1 MQTFAK
7 MCLRDVI
14 AMRVSAHVLRTG
26 AYSLPLLL
34 WLIISFLVPTPLHAG
49 PEKKYHHPHPADK
62 SPLSFVLSGTITNE
76 RDEPQAGA
84 SVSIQRT
91 GKGTNTDL
99 NGKFLIE
106 VEQENDSI
114 VVSFI
119 GYKTITFRA
128 GNQRTVNLKLE
139 PDLEGQKMEEVQ
151 VVGFGTQKKTTMVGS
166 VSSVSVTQLQKFST
180 PSLSNTIGGKLPGVI
195 TRQASGE
202 PGYDA
207 ATVYIRGI
215 VSQAGERRPLI
226 IVDGVERELNNYW
239 TTINVQEIENF
250 SVLKDAT
257 ATAVYGSRGAN
268 GVILITTKRGKIGK
282 PKVTFRTE
290 TSLLFPMRISD
301 YVNSYEYA
309 SLVNEASIHIGN
321 QRVYTDEQ
329 LQKYRDQSDPYLY
342 PDVSW
347 NDVVFKKRTV
357 QTINNVGITGGT
369 ENVKYYANLSYTLQ
383 QGIYNENDENK
394 YKTNAALN
402 RYNFRTNVDIKASK
416 NFSIELG
423 LSGIISNTNF
433 PGTSAPA
440 IFERL
445 KLAPANALPLVNPN
459 GSIPGN
465 TGDLTLSPYSLSTQT
480 GYVRQYYNTLV
491 SNLGTKWDLSSVTP
505 GLSVRGLAAFDVV
518 DITQNIRRKTPAT
531 FLYAKN
537 SSGQDVYTQMSAASA
552 LTLSNAYETYRT
564 IYVEAAANYDR
575 TVGKHALSGMILANR
590 REFVNVATTSS
601 IANLPERRQGIVGRV
616 TYNFDTRY
624 LLELNAAYNGSENFP
639 KGKQYGLFPSI
650 GAGWVVSNEKFWN
663 SNVISTLKLRGS
675 YGEVGNDRIGGARFL
690 FQDVVGGGAGF
701 TYGLGMN
708 RGVGG
713 IVESRI
719 GNDDVTWEL
728 AKKTNLAVDLELFN
742 GRITLTAEAF
752 HERRED
758 QLLQRRSIPVYTGFS
773 SSTVPFA
780 NVGISTNKGVD
791 AGLQVR
797 NTTKSGFYYSFLANF
812 TFAKNNI
819 DENDFPPPLYPYQ
832 ELRGHVIN
840 SNLGYEAIGFFAN
853 QEEIDKSPSQTQLMS
868 TIRPGD
874 IKYKDINGDNVINN
888 ADRTVIGK
896 YGTEPQI
903 MYGFGTTLA
912 WKGFD
917 FTIFFT
923 GAARRDF
930 FINARNFSMWAFNNG
945 LGSYNVMQEYYD
957 NRWVPGGADNS
968 KARYPAAVPNSTN
981 NYIISSLWYRNGA
994 YLRIKNAEIGYTLPR
1009 SVLKRM
1015 GITSARFLV
1024 QGTNLATWDYIKIV
1038 DPESDFGTGG
1048 YPNTQSVNFGLE
1060 VNF

>member
-7 MCLRDVI
+7 MCFRDVI

-26 AYSLPLLL
+26 ACRLSL
-34 WLIISFLVPTPLHAG
+34 WLAISFLMPAALQAEPG
-49 PEKKYHHPHPADK
+49 KKFHHQPADK

-84 SVSIQRT
+84 SVSVQRT
-91 GKGTNTDL
+91 GKATITDL

-106 VEQENDSI
+106 IENENDSV

-119 GYKTITFRA
+119 GYKTVTFRA
-128 GNQRTVNLKLE
+128 GDRRTVNVKLQ
-139 PDLEGQKMEEVQ
+139 PDLEGQKMDEVQ
-151 VVGFGTQKKTTMVGS
+151 VVGFGTQRKTTMVGS
-166 VSSVSVTQLQKFST
+166 VASVSVTQLQKFST

-239 TTINVQEIENF
+239 TTINVQEIESF

-282 PKVTFRTE
+282 PKVTFRSE
-290 TSLLFPMRISD
+290 TALLFPMRITD
-301 YVNSYEYA
+301 YVNSYDFA
-309 SLVNEASIHIGN
+309 SLVNEANVHIGN
-321 QRVYTDEQ
+321 ARVYTDEQ
-329 LQKYRDQSDPYLY
+329 LQKYRDGSDPYLY
-342 PDVSW
+342 PDVDW
-347 NDVVFKKRTV
+347 NAQVFKKKTV
-357 QTINNVGITGGT
+357 QTINNVGISGGT

-383 QGIYNENDENK
+383 QGIYNENPENK

-402 RYNFRTNVDIKASK
+402 RYNFRANVDIRLSK
-416 NFSIELG
+416 RFSVDLG

-433 PGTSAPA
+433 PGTAAPA

-445 KLAPANALPLVNPN
+445 KLTPANAIPLVNPD
-459 GSIPGN
+459 GSVPGN
-465 TGDLTLSPYSLSTQT
+465 TGDLTLNPFSLSTQT

-491 SNLGTKWDLSSVTP
+491 SNLGAKWDLSSVTP

-531 FLYAKN
+531 YLYTKN
-537 SSGQDVYTQMSAASA
+537 SSGQDVYTQMQAETA

-564 IYVEAAANYDR
+564 IYLEVAANYDR
-575 TVGKHALSGMILANR
+575 SFGKHSLSGMILANR
-590 REFVNVATTSS
+590 REFVNVATTNS
-601 IANLPERRQGIVGRV
+601 ITNLPERRQGVVGRV

-650 GAGWVVSNEKFWN
+650 GAGWVVSNEKFWH

-690 FQDVVGGGAGF
+690 FQTVVDRGGAGF

-719 GNDDVTWEL
+719 GNDNVTWEL

-742 GRITLTAEAF
+742 GRVTLTAETF

-780 NVGISTNKGVD
+780 NVGISTNKGID

-797 NTTKSGFYYSFLANF
+797 NTTKGGFYYSVLANF

-819 DENDFPPPLYPYQ
+819 EENDFPPPIYPYQ
-832 ELRGHVIN
+832 ELRGQVIN

-868 TIRPGD
+868 VIRPGD
-874 IKYKDINGDNVINN
+874 IKYRDVNGDNVIDN

-917 FTIFFT
+917 LTIFFT

-930 FINARNFSMWAFNNG
+930 FINARNFSMWPFQNG

-957 NRWVPGGADNS
+957 HRWIPGGDNTNAKYPAVVPG
-968 KARYPAAVPNSTN
+968 STN
-981 NYIISSLWYRNGA
+981 NYIISTLWYRNGS

-1009 SVLKRM
+1009 SLLKRL
-1015 GITSARFLV
+1015 GIGNARFLI
-1024 QGTNLATWDYIKIV
+1024 QGTNLATWDYIRIV

-1048 YPNTQSVNFGLE
+1048 YPNTRSVNFGLE
-1060 VNF
+1060 VAF